1 MTNTFTYFIIVA
13 VYHKS
18 TPITTKNLAFTAAK
32 NACTQGAD
40 VFLTFFAAIPVKYG
54 CEHR

>member
-18 TPITTKNLAFTAAK
+18 APITTKNRAFTAAK
-32 NACTQGAD
+32 NACTLGAD
-40 VFLTFFAAIPVKYG
+40 VFLTFFAAIPAKCG
-54 CEHR
+54 CGYR

>member
-18 TPITTKNLAFTAAK
+18 APITTKKPRFYRSK
-32 NACTQGAD
+32 NACTPGAG